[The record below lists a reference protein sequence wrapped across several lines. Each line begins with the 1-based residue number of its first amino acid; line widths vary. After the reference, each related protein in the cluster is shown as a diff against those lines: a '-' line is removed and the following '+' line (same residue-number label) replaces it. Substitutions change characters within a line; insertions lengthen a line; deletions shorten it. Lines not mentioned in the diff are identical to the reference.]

1 MINYRGAIVQ
11 KLEQVVE
18 ENPTMTIGE
27 ILFQFL
33 HHTELGKPYFYSTDG
48 EIYTSLEN
56 FAKNGV
62 DKEEQISEE
71 ELNTWINTK

>member
-1 MINYRGAIVQ
+1 MINYRGAIIQ

-18 ENPTMTIGE
+18 ENPTMTVGE

-33 HHTELGKPYFYSTDG
+33 HHTELNKPYFYVTDG

-71 ELNTWINTK
+71 ELSNWVNNK